1 MMRRSARPPGST
13 LTISGSASVRPLA
26 RKASYWTSLRS
37 GAALPLRRLHTR
49 HRRHGALLRHAG
61 HRARFLEVFEDLFGR
76 REAEIGQHRND
87 LLLVGA
93 VGLVV
98 DDERRRHQPLFL
110 QPLMRVHPERAAE
123 VQGEVVVR
131 TAARRYRR
139 TGNPRHAVLPPR
151 RRHPVPMDEAR
162 FADAVLD
169 AHAEGL
175 ADFGGEPERP
185 VWLSD
190 AVDRRRP
197 CRSPRCRAAQDAG
210 SSAPASPPPVEVSA
224 PAGIGG
230 AAKAA
235 TPPVRSARR
244 DIMQGALRRRR
255 PRTSAF

>member
-1 MMRRSARPPGST
+1 MRRSARPPGST

-37 GAALPLRRLHTR
+37 GAALPLGSRLHTR

-87 LLLVGA
+87 LLLIGA

-190 AVDRRRP
+190 AVDRRRLAIHLDVAP
-197 CRSPRCRAAQDAG
+197 LKTQDRRPGLAAACRSLGPGKDRRRGQSRNAAC
-210 SSAPASPPPVEVSA
+210 E
-224 PAGIGG
+224 
-230 AAKAA
+230 KCA
-235 TPPVRSARR
+235 TGYHARR
-244 DIMQGALRRRR
+244 LTRRR